1 MTPGSSSIPP
11 SMLNKDYRE
20 MLQYL
25 SDEGVK
31 FLLVGAY
38 ALAAHGFPR
47 ATRDID
53 FFVWANPENA
63 ASLFRALDRFG
74 APLEEVSAADFAAEG
89 TIFQIGVGPRRIDI
103 LTRIDGVTFADAY
116 ARRSTIRLEGID
128 VPVISRE
135 DLIANK
141 RASGRT
147 QDLADVERLTGG
159 PRSRDDDLTR

>member
-1 MTPGSSSIPP
+1 
-11 SMLNKDYRE
+11 MLNKDYRE

-25 SDEGVK
+25 SDEGVR

-63 ASLFRALDRFG
+63 ASLVRALERFG
-74 APLEEVSAADFAAEG
+74 APLVNVSAADFASEG
-89 TIFQIGVGPRRIDI
+89 TVFQIGVGPRRIDI
-103 LTRIDGVTFADAY
+103 LTRIDGVTFQEAY
-116 ARRSTIRLEGID
+116 ARRSTIRLEGMD

-141 RASGRT
+141 RATGRT
-147 QDLADVERLTGG
+147 QDLADVERLTGRS
-159 PRSRDDDLTR
+159 RSRDDDLTR

>member
-1 MTPGSSSIPP
+1 
-11 SMLNKDYRE
+11 MLHKDYKE
-20 MLQYL
+20 MLQCL

-47 ATRDID
+47 ATKDID
-53 FFVWANPENA
+53 FFVWANPENG
-63 ASLFRALDRFG
+63 ASVLRALERFG
-74 APLEEVSAADFAAEG
+74 APTRDLSAADFAREG

-103 LTRIDGVTFADAY
+103 LTRIDGVSFQEAY
-116 ARRSTIRLEGID
+116 ARRSTIRLEGVE

-147 QDLADVERLTGG
+147 QDLADIERLTART
-159 PRSRDDDLTR
+159 RSRDDDLTR

>member
-1 MTPGSSSIPP
+1 
-11 SMLNKDYRE
+11 MLNKDYKE

-25 SDEGVK
+25 SDEAVK

-53 FFVWANPENA
+53 LFVWANPENA

-89 TIFQIGVGPRRIDI
+89 TVFQIGVGPRRIDI
-103 LTRIDGVTFADAY
+103 LTRIDGVTFQEAY
-116 ARRSTIRLEGID
+116 ARRSTIRLEGMD

-147 QDLADVERLTGG
+147 QDLADVERLTS
-159 PRSRDDDLTR
+159 RSRSGDDDLTR